1 MTREE
6 AKDLLDNPIGFVEDN
21 HGADYDEA
29 LKLAIKALEQEP
41 SEDCISRQVAIDTIR
56 SMFAPTP
63 TQKDMVEDCLEII
76 ENLPSAQQEPCEDC
90 ISRQAVLK
98 PYQTLKDSDTICI
111 WLLRKNIEQIPS
123 VIPKHK
129 PCISRQTIK
138 DIDRAF
144 KALEERDE
152 LLDKIRA
159 EIEKLNPVDYGSIYS
174 YESHYGA
181 GEMQNDVLDII
192 DKYKESE
199 ET

>member
-1 MTREE
+1 MTNREAIKRLKMILE
-6 AKDLLDNPIGFVEDN
+6 EVTADEDAVCYVTSDD
-21 HGADYDEA
+21 ADA
-29 LKLAIKALEQEP
+29 LEVAIKALEQEP
-41 SEDCISRQVAIDTIR
+41 CDDA
-56 SMFAPTP
+56 
-63 TQKDMVEDCLEII
+63 
-76 ENLPSAQQEPCEDC
+76 

-123 VIPKHK
+123 VTPKHK

-152 LLDKIRA
+152 LLEKIRA

-181 GEMQNDVLDII
+181 KEMQNDVLDII

-199 ET
+199 G